1 MAGGRV
7 PPRRRGGPRGK
18 ARSKD
23 ARVPA
28 GSAGTP
34 AKEMHRLTDLD
45 QMKVLADP
53 LRIRILELLCEERT
67 TKQVAEI
74 LKQPPTRLYHHVAAL
89 ERVGLI
95 RLARTRQR
103 RGALEKY
110 YLAVAK
116 TFSAD
121 SRLFSSAPHAQVKEA
136 AQGVAAQVLENTAAD
151 LRALLDRGEVSRWQ
165 GGRGPGAGSRP
176 ELPGGARQPEG
187 AEGRSRRP
195 HEAHQEHE
203 RGKQVQ
209 RRPLGAGLQADH
221 RLLPP
226 RRRPPLQLRFDL
238 SGVVRQPPGQ
248 GVTKSTR
255 SGTCRF
261 GNKGGGLRTGG
272 GYPSFSWLMPYCSSF
287 L

>member
-1 MAGGRV
+1 
-7 PPRRRGGPRGK
+7 
-18 ARSKD
+18 
-23 ARVPA
+23 
-28 GSAGTP
+28 
-34 AKEMHRLTDLD
+34 
-45 QMKVLADP
+45 MKVLADP

-74 LKQPPTRLYHHVAAL
+74 LRQPPTRLYHHVAAL

-121 SRLFSSAPHAQVKEA
+121 SRLFSSAPQAQVKEA

-151 LRALLDRGEVSRWQ
+151 LRALLDRGE
-165 GGRGPGAGSRP
+165 GADG
-176 ELPGGARQPEG
+176 EG
-187 AEGRSRRP
+187 AE
-195 HEAHQEHE
+195 ALAQEVVLSYLE
-203 RGKQVQ
+203 VRGSPKELKAVRARLMKLIGSLSAAAVQ
-209 RRPLGAGLQADH
+209 ERPLGAGPQADH
-221 RLLPP
+221 RLLPA

-238 SGVVRQPPGQ
+238 SGVVRVVPAEGPVDPPGVHRQ

-261 GNKGGGLRTGG
+261 GNKGGDLRTGRG
-272 GYPSFSWLMPYCSSF
+272 
-287 L
+287 

>member
-1 MAGGRV
+1 M
-7 PPRRRGGPRGK
+7 
-18 ARSKD
+18 SKD

-28 GSAGTP
+28 RAGTP

-67 TKQVAEI
+67 TKQVAGI
-74 LKQPPTRLYHHVAAL
+74 LGQPPTRLYHHVAAL

-121 SRLFSSAPHAQVKEA
+121 SRLFSSAPPARVKET

-151 LRALLDRGEVSRWQ
+151 LRALLDRGE
-165 GGRGPGAGSRP
+165 
-176 ELPGGARQPEG
+176 G
-187 AEGRSRRP
+187 AEGL
-195 HEAHQEHE
+195 EQEVILSYLE
-203 RGKQVQ
+203 LRGSPKELKAV
-209 RRPLGAGLQADH
+209 RA
-221 RLLPP
+221 RLMKLIGSSASKSKSLPP
-226 RRRPPLQLRFDL
+226 GPGYRLTIAFFPLVADGRR
-238 SGVVRQPPGQ
+238 
-248 GVTKSTR
+248 ST
-255 SGTCRF
+255 
-261 GNKGGGLRTGG
+261 
-272 GYPSFSWLMPYCSSF
+272 
-287 L
+287 